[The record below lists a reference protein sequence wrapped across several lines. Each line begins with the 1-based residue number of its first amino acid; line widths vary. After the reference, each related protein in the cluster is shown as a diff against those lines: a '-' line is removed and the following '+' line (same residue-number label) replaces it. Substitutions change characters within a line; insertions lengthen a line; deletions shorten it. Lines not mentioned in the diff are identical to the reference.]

1 MTVSR
6 RTIGHVWHSQ
16 KLDGPHSLY
25 YTAATASRCENEF
38 ERVGEERLLAKAHGC
53 FLHIAEN
60 FTKVASD
67 RLNPPPFRAVHFA
80 GLLDFFNA
88 QAFDASLLCSHF
100 IAPKAISAADT
111 AGHRPYLNY
120 AKKGRYENRT
130 RTLDALRKT
139 SPIARAGS

>member
-111 AGHRPYLNY
+111 AGHRHTSTTPRKADMKTEL
-120 AKKGRYENRT
+120 ALLMLYEKPV
-130 RTLDALRKT
+130 L
-139 SPIARAGS
+139 I